1 MNHTS
6 FNPNSRRLSRR
17 DVLKLA
23 AIGALAGCTRP
34 LAPAAIPSAT
44 PTLAPAP
51 THTPASTLVP
61 TPALVPTPGSA
72 APELIADYACVTGE
86 GPLWHPDEQ
95 RVYWVDIPKGR
106 LFRYTPATGEHEQC
120 FESQEA
126 LGGFTIQ
133 EDGALLLFMARGAVK
148 LWRGGEARADA
159 TTTVIDEIPDEG
171 ATRFNDV
178 IADPEGRVFCGTM
191 PTQSRLGR
199 LYRLD
204 PDRTLTKLLDGIGV
218 SNGLG
223 FTPDLKSLYY
233 TDSPTRNIYIFDYDR
248 ATGDL
253 SNRRVFVQTPDGEG
267 VPDGL
272 TVDADGYVW
281 SGRWDGGV
289 LVRYTP
295 DGAEERRIAFPAR
308 KVSSVTFGGPDYTDI
323 YVTTAGGDQKAREGD
338 GAGAL
343 FRLRLGIQGKAE
355 FRSRIGDG

>member
-1 MNHTS
+1 MNHKS
-6 FNPNSRRLSRR
+6 LNSSSRRLSRR

-23 AIGALAGCTRP
+23 SIGALAGCTRP
-34 LAPAAIPSAT
+34 LAPAA
-44 PTLAPAP
+44 
-51 THTPASTLVP
+51 TPASTPTLVP
-61 TPALVPTPGSA
+61 TPTHAPTPTLVTTPASIE
-72 APELIADYACVTGE
+72 PERIADYACVTGE

-95 RVYWVDIPKGR
+95 CVYWVDIPAGR
-106 LFRYTPATGEHEQC
+106 LFRYTPATGEHELC
-120 FESQEA
+120 FESAEA

-133 EDGALLLFMARGAVK
+133 ENGALLLFMARGAVK
-148 LWRGGEARADA
+148 LWREGEL
-159 TTTVIDEIPDEG
+159 TTILDEISDEVT
-171 ATRFNDV
+171 TRFNDV

-191 PTQSRLGR
+191 PAPSRLGR

-218 SNGLG
+218 SNGMG

-233 TDSPTRNIYIFDYDR
+233 TDSPTRNIYIFDYNR
-248 ATGDL
+248 ATGAI
-253 SNRRVFVQTPDGEG
+253 SNQRVFVQTPDGEG
-267 VPDGL
+267 VPDGM

-281 SGRWDGGV
+281 SARWDGGV

-295 DGAEERRIAFPAR
+295 DGVEERRITFPAK

-355 FRSRIGDG
+355 FRSKISNE

>member
-1 MNHTS
+1 MNHKS
-6 FNPNSRRLSRR
+6 PNAGSRRLSRR

-23 AIGALAGCTRP
+23 AVGALAGCTRSLTP
-34 LAPAAIPSAT
+34 ISPTTTTAPMPTPVPT
-44 PTLAPAP
+44 PTLATTGAIK
-51 THTPASTLVP
+51 
-61 TPALVPTPGSA
+61 
-72 APELIADYACVTGE
+72 PELIADYACNTGE

-95 RVYWVDIPKGR
+95 RVYWVDIPTGR

-120 FESQEA
+120 FESPDA

-148 LWRGGEARADA
+148 LWGDGEL
-159 TTTVIDEIPDEG
+159 TTVIDEIPDEVT
-171 ATRFNDV
+171 TRFNDV
-178 IADPEGRVFCGTM
+178 IADPEGRVFCGTT

-218 SNGLG
+218 SNGMG
-223 FTPDLKSLYY
+223 FTPDLRHLYY

-248 ATGDL
+248 ATGNI
-253 SNRRVFVQTPDGEG
+253 SNQRVFVQTPEGEG
-267 VPDGL
+267 VPDGM

-281 SGRWDGGV
+281 SARWDGGV

-295 DGAEERRIAFPAR
+295 DGVEEWRIAFPAK
-308 KVSSVTFGGPDYTDI
+308 KVSSVTFGGLDYTDI
-323 YVTTAGGDQKAREGD
+323 YVTTAGGDQKATEGQ

-343 FRLRLGIQGKAE
+343 FHLRLGIQGKAE
-355 FRSRIGDG
+355 FRSKIMVNQ